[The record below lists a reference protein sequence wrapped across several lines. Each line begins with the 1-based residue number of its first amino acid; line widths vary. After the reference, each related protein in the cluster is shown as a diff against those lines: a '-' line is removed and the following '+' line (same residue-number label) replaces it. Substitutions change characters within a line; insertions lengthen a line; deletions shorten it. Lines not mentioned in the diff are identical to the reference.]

1 MAAVPIT
8 NTLFPPPPGYYK
20 AFTPEALARLAELR
34 SEGDSAEP
42 LAPGELD
49 ELAVALDPPRA
60 DWVLE
65 EGQWMLFGQKYT
77 AEPHIP
83 TARDIG
89 LPALVSDPVS
99 AGGDSERAALPL
111 LLHSFLHTLLAF
123 VDVLTGTARVPD
135 ELEAYGR
142 QSQGDQYIQH
152 MSNLAATMMVSANQ
166 LRGVQAEAT
175 LVMLMEK
182 QLEERR
188 AQTERLRTKSREIAA
203 MVRRLKENATAE
215 AGESRNPSR
224 SRTNSHTLGESQ
236 AVSLKLSP
244 AANGHGESDGD
255 VLMSEV

>member
-20 AFTPEALARLAELR
+20 AYTPEAVEQHAALGEEEVAR
-34 SEGDSAEP
+34 DP
-42 LAPGELD
+42 
-49 ELAVALDPPRA
+49 ELAALEPPRA

-83 TARDIG
+83 TAKDIG

-111 LLHSFLHTLLAF
+111 LLNSFLHTLLAF
-123 VDVLTGTARVPD
+123 VDVLTGTSRVPD
-135 ELEAYGR
+135 ELEVYGR

-152 MSNLAATMMVSANQ
+152 LSNLAATMMVSANQ

-203 MVRRLKENATAE
+203 MVRRLKESADE
-215 AGESRNPSR
+215 AGESKVKSQ
-224 SRTNSHTLGESQ
+224 SQGLSSKESPE
-236 AVSLKLSP
+236 V
-244 AANGHGESDGD
+244 NGGGDGDGD
-255 VLMSEV
+255 VTMDEA